1 MNESEDLSAILR
13 DALHDE
19 ASRVQPGG
27 EGLAAIRSRTAARAP
42 WYRRSWVAGAATAA
56 VATAATVVG
65 VTLLTDPGGSTAG
78 GPVGQGQQ
86 STAPAP
92 TTAAPDSPSPSDNA
106 PSTPATPSSSAPTS
120 PAPSN
125 SGSPR
130 PVAVESVPVYY
141 VGDSDFGPRLYR
153 EFHSTPAPDGAGV
166 AAVSEMLKGEPI
178 DPDYGAHSWGSDVR
192 SVSHADGV
200 ITVDLTRMPDPY
212 PAARI
217 TEELAQLTV
226 QQLVYTVQAALGSTD
241 PVMITV
247 DGSPVDSI
255 LGVDTSQPIPRAD
268 PLGVQAMIWV
278 TRPAQGQTVDSPV
291 RLAGIAN
298 TFEANVSWEVLQGDS
313 VVDSG
318 FTTAEA
324 GMEFSPF
331 ATKIPLPPGDYTLRV
346 FESSAEDGRA
356 INVDTKDFT
365 VR

>member
-27 EGLAAIRSRTAARAP
+27 EGLAAIRSRTASRAP

-120 PAPSN
+120 PAPSD

-200 ITVDLTRMPDPY
+200 ITVDLTR
-212 PAARI
+212 PAGPVPGSRHHRR
-217 TEELAQLTV
+217 TR
-226 QQLVYTVQAALGSTD
+226 AAH
-241 PVMITV
+241 
-247 DGSPVDSI
+247 
-255 LGVDTSQPIPRAD
+255 
-268 PLGVQAMIWV
+268 
-278 TRPAQGQTVDSPV
+278 RPAVGLH
-291 RLAGIAN
+291 RAGG
-298 TFEANVSWEVLQGDS
+298 VGLHR
-313 VVDSG
+313 
-318 FTTAEA
+318 
-324 GMEFSPF
+324 
-331 ATKIPLPPGDYTLRV
+331 PGD
-346 FESSAEDGRA
+346 DHG
-356 INVDTKDFT
+356 
-365 VR
+365 